1 MSTVISSASITTP
14 TFVSDNYDSSLGD
27 HTIGQICVEYDSA
40 NFSYASASAWATWPT
55 AGFPNHTGFT
65 GGSKLLI
72 EYWIPCRH
80 DNTSWGGVYMDMNI
94 TFDNGYSWRS
104 AGGPGYGGAMMS
116 GGDWIHGENQR
127 YLITSTPASDYSVKL
142 RWRVRRFDGSTLYI
156 NQSHAINQGSPA
168 GYCPAGTDG
177 IADTRLGG
185 KDSNQ
190 NYGSYRIMELIPK

>member
-1 MSTVISSASITTP
+1 MPTKISGSQVSSPNITVTDGFNSGIGEYSIGAI
-14 TFVSDNYDSSLGD
+14 F
-27 HTIGQICVEYDSA
+27 VEYDSA
-40 NFSYASASAWATWPT
+40 DFSYASSTAWATWPT

-65 GGSKLLI
+65 GGSKLFI
-72 EYWIPCRH
+72 EYWMPCRH
-80 DNTSWGGVYMDMNI
+80 DSTTWGGVYMDMNI

-104 AGGPGYGGAMMS
+104 AGGPGYGGSMMDS
-116 GGDWIHGENQR
+116 GTFIHGENQR

-142 RWRVRRFDGSTLYI
+142 RWRVRRFNGSTLYI
-156 NQSHAINQGSPA
+156 NQIHAINSTSS